1 MFPGKPL
8 FSLGKTLESYVKH
21 SMIAMKI
28 SDLEK
33 FEKKKP
39 KSKLSNWESKKKVNL
54 KMDLE
59 KVKT

>member
-1 MFPGKPL
+1 
-8 FSLGKTLESYVKH
+8 
-21 SMIAMKI
+21 MIAMKI

-33 FEKKKP
+33 FEKKVKP
-39 KSKLSNWESKKKVNL
+39 KSKLSNWESKKVNI